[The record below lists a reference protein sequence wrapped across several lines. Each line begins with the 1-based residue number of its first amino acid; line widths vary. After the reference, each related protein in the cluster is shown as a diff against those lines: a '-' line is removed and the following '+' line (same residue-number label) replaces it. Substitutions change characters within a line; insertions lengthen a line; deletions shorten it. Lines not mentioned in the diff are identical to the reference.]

1 MSANTAYRRSPPSSY
16 PSPASPSSTTMPPR
30 SPSIRYSPSDLA
42 DLEENF
48 PPSISQRHP
57 PRSPLRQ
64 AQTIDMRGY
73 THRSVS
79 EGSARAGGEAQRSVS
94 PPSAVRSG
102 QDPPRTGEASRST
115 GQRSG
120 PGTGS
125 GALLLPNQSEPRV
138 LKQKR
143 SFERTK
149 AWAAGLDASEMVDSE
164 GAGSLTSDDACESHR
179 TCPATPHC
187 LRIRQNSQLCK
198 TRLTSSTWQ

>member
-16 PSPASPSSTTMPPR
+16 PSPTSPTCTTMPPR

-42 DLEENF
+42 DLDENF

-57 PRSPLRQ
+57 PRSPLRHT
-64 AQTIDMRGY
+64 QTIDMRGY

-79 EGSARAGGEAQRSVS
+79 GGSARTRDEAQGSAS
-94 PPSAVRSG
+94 PSSAVRSG
-102 QDPPRTGEASRST
+102 QDSPRRGEASRNT

-120 PGTGS
+120 PGAGA
-125 GALLLPNQSEPRV
+125 GALLLPNQGEPRV

-164 GAGSLTSDDACESHR
+164 GAGSLTSDDACESIQSFCR
-179 TCPATPHC
+179 GTPECPMYASIQAASYTQ
-187 LRIRQNSQLCK
+187 RD
-198 TRLTSSTWQ
+198 